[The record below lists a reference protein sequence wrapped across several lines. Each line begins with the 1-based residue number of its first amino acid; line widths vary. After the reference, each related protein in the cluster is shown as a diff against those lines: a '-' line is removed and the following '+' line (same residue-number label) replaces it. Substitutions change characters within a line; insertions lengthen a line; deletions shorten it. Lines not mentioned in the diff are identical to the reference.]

1 MAERI
6 IRITITERFD
16 IIFTFF
22 VAMARE
28 LRQRSLVDH
37 KPSSVLPMGV
47 VVIYLGQML
56 PSVSSDQPEG
66 MERATPFP
74 SYLVLLRMGF
84 AVPPVSPPG
93 R

>member
-1 MAERI
+1 
-6 IRITITERFD
+6 
-16 IIFTFF
+16 
-22 VAMARE
+22 
-28 LRQRSLVDH
+28 
-37 KPSSVLPMGV
+37 MGV
-47 VVIYLGQML
+47 VVIYLGQTL

-84 AVPPVSPPG
+84 AEPPVSPPE